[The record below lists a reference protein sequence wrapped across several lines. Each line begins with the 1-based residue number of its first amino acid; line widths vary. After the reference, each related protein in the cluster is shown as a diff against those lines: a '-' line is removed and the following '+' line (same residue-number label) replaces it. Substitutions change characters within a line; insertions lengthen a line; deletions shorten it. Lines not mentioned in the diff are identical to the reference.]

1 MIKIDLINAERIF
14 RLEAERQSSLIY
26 NFHDDGEAM
35 IRINQINN
43 KVRHTEEVLRTGR
56 MALDVLEVNDSV
68 RNFALLALL
77 NHDIGRFLQMRL
89 TGTYKDYEANAKI
102 GIADHGVLGKLALLG
117 ELANEYPLLGISQGS
132 ILAEQVPDGELF
144 YKPIAKIVE
153 DHVSRRNSDEELK
166 ILATDILQKYSMDE
180 ILKMDEKTVNS
191 VLGTITQLV
200 QDADRL
206 DIYYQVIS
214 GIWSPPVED
223 EPIHPEI
230 VSTFY
235 RGEYIDIAHFK
246 SKGIWNNNAGD
257 LVRLSFIN
265 QIRLLSVA
273 KVIQQENLITRL
285 KLARNNPYANEAF
298 DYTNNLLNELIANS
312 EDGVT
317 LGKVKKKNI

>member
-1 MIKIDLINAERIF
+1 MIKIDLINAERILK
-14 RLEAERQSSLIY
+14 LEAERQSSLIY
-26 NFHDDGEAM
+26 NFQEEGEA
-35 IRINQINN
+35 ITRINQINN
-43 KVRHTEEVLRTGR
+43 KIRHTEEVLRTGR
-56 MALDVLEVNDSV
+56 MALDVLEVNESV

-77 NHDIGRFLQMRL
+77 DHDIGRFLQMRL
-89 TGTYKDYEANAKI
+89 TGTYKDYESNAKI
-102 GIADHGVLGKLALLG
+102 GIADHGVLGKLVLLG
-117 ELANEYPLLGISQGS
+117 ELSKEYPTLGIVQDSV
-132 ILAEQVPDGELF
+132 LAEQIPNGELF
-144 YKPIAKIVE
+144 YQPLAKIVE

-166 ILATDILQKYSMDE
+166 ILATDILKKHTMEEILAMDE
-180 ILKMDEKTVNS
+180 ETVKS

-206 DIYYQVIS
+206 DIYYQVIA
-214 GIWSPPVED
+214 GIWSPPIED

-230 VSTFY
+230 VATFY
-235 RGEYIDIAHFK
+235 RGDYIDINHFK

-273 KVIQQENLITRL
+273 KVIQKENLIMRL

-298 DYTNNLLNELIANS
+298 DYTNSLLNDLIASS

-317 LGKVKKKNI
+317 LGKVKKKSI